1 MRLTKPIA
9 GLALAPG
16 AAQVIR
22 KLSAERVAGAP
33 AEATVVKLT
42 YMLAGRRAAKQ
53 ALLGR
58 YLDRDQ
64 PAKGRFTRQQVDRVL
79 ARTWETFDRLAPGAH
94 VERLETH
101 GARQNALLA
110 VFALA
115 VYRELQAEGVNAKY
129 ATELVTDLA
138 WTVYQKWVIV
148 PRLIARVA
156 SDDPQQQMN
165 LMLRMFLR
173 FPFNRPGYDWKAWTD
188 ESAYAID
195 FYRCPMRDYL
205 RSQGEEE
212 FMLNSLCT
220 LDFALAQVMAKG
232 GRYERSHTLSAGDTV
247 CNMKWRADRLDPNR
261 GRRRAATP
269 PAVKRSDTTNERVCP
284 DRGGVLRRHEIAD
297 SSLRGS
303 CSCAPGPRLD
313 PVRHDSFRAPT
324 CPRCTTPMATSE
336 CSTFG
341 DCENA

>member
-247 CNMKWRADRLDPNR
+247 CNMKWRADRLHPNR
-261 GRRRAATP
+261 GRRRAAKP

-284 DRGGVLRRHEIAD
+284 DRGGVLRR
-297 SSLRGS
+297 L
-303 CSCAPGPRLD
+303 
-313 PVRHDSFRAPT
+313 RAPT

-336 CSTFG
+336 YSTFG